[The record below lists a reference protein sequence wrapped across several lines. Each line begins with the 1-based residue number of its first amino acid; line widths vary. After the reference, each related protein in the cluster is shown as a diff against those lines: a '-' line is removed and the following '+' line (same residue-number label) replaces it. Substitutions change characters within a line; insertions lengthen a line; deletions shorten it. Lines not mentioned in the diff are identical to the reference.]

1 MAKGSPS
8 CTCDE
13 HLQIKKENP
22 PREKR
27 AGDRQRHFKENQ
39 KWAIH
44 AQESQPL
51 GSQSGESKQKR
62 PSRPG
67 RRARAD
73 VARARGRHEG
83 SRGRRR
89 PTAGQVGRGLKA
101 PQDRGSGWGDRVGGG
116 SPISILF
123 PFSNDSQNLLGF
135 SMALPASDPPWSGAL
150 WGEGRAGRGLEG
162 GGHSEQ
168 GPTEPPLGPPRGWGP
183 LREAEVDGWDHH
195 RALLGPCPPSA
206 SQPVASVPTDPRA
219 ATSLNRT
226 VACRPRLY
234 SSTVQR
240 AQP

>member
-1 MAKGSPS
+1 MNRNRNV
-8 CTCDE
+8 
-13 HLQIKKENP
+13 L
-22 PREKR
+22 
-27 AGDRQRHFKENQ
+27 
-39 KWAIH
+39 
-44 AQESQPL
+44 
-51 GSQSGESKQKR
+51 
-62 PSRPG
+62 PG
-67 RRARAD
+67 RGEGHGPGWRGRGAGTK
-73 VARARGRHEG
+73 ARGAG
-83 SRGRRR
+83 GD
-89 PTAGQVGRGLKA
+89 PQPGQVGWGLKA
-101 PQDRGSGWGDRVGGG
+101 PQDRGSGWGDRVGRG

-123 PFSNDSQNLLGF
+123 SFSNDSQNLLGF
-135 SMALPASDPPWSGAL
+135 STALPASDPPWSGAL

-206 SQPVASVPTDPRA
+206 SQPVASVPTDPHA